1 MFQRSF
7 LCNWTVGDLADCFNP
22 TKYHQERLF
31 NIFSGAVVKIKVVG
45 GGGRSRVKP
54 FFCLFKNNHFWF
66 LIPFDP
72 EALYFV
78 YKHSIILAQ

>member
-31 NIFSGAVVKIKVVG
+31 
-45 GGGRSRVKP
+45 KP
-54 FFCLFKNNHFWF
+54 FYLRRQKSGGLGREVQGQTIFFLFKNNHFWF

-78 YKHSIILAQ
+78 YKHSIILAE